1 MSRRPVN
8 PSRRIGDGGSMPFV
22 ASIQSKSQNSPL
34 LSIGLVILG
43 AILLIGYCYSNS
55 GGASNDIKDLSKF
68 EGGSSCTSELLQALP
83 ILKKAYGHSRRKVL
97 HVGPDSC
104 SVVSS
109 LYEEDD
115 TEAWGIE
122 PYELDDVS
130 TKCKSLVHK
139 GIVRVADLKFPL
151 PYRAKSFLL
160 VIVSDALDYL
170 SPKYLNKTLPELVR
184 VSADGVVI
192 FSGYPGQQRAR
203 GGEVAKF
210 GRPAKLRS
218 SSWWIRFFAQT
229 SLEENETA
237 GKKFEQASAKKGYAP
252 ACQVFHLKSY
262 P

>member
-1 MSRRPVN
+1 MSRRLVN
-8 PSRRIGDGGSMPFV
+8 PSRRLADAGSIPFV
-22 ASIQSKSQNSPL
+22 ASIQSKSRNSPV
-34 LSIGLVILG
+34 LSIGLVVVG

-55 GGASNDIKDLSKF
+55 GNSSDIKDVSKL
-68 EGGSSCTSELLQALP
+68 EGGGSCTAEVLQALP
-83 ILKKAYGHSRRKVL
+83 LLKKAYGDSMHKVL
-97 HVGPDSC
+97 HVGPESC

-109 LYEEDD
+109 LYQEED

-130 TKCKSLVHK
+130 SKCKSLVRK

-151 PYRAKSFLL
+151 PYRAKSFSL

-170 SPKYLNKTLPELVR
+170 SPRYLNRTVPELVR

-192 FSGYPGQQRAR
+192 FAGYPGQQRAR

-218 SSWWIRFFAQT
+218 SSWWIRFFVQT

-237 GKKFEQASAKKGYAP
+237 GKKFEQASTKKGYKP
-252 ACQVFHLKSY
+252 GCQVFHLKSY
-262 P
+262 A

>member
-1 MSRRPVN
+1 
-8 PSRRIGDGGSMPFV
+8 MPFV

-34 LSIGLVILG
+34 ISIGLVIVG

-55 GGASNDIKDLSKF
+55 GGASNDIKDLSKL
-68 EGGSSCTSELLQALP
+68 EGASSCTSELLQALP
-83 ILKKAYGHSRRKVL
+83 ILKKAYGDSMHKVL

-109 LYEEDD
+109 LLVEDD

-122 PYELDDVS
+122 PYELDDVGA
-130 TKCKSLVHK
+130 KCKSLVRK

-151 PYRAKSFLL
+151 PYRAKSFPL

-218 SSWWIRFFAQT
+218 SSWWIRFFVQT
-229 SLEENETA
+229 SLEENEAA
-237 GKKFEQASAKKGYAP
+237 GKKFEQASAKKAYAP

-262 P
+262 L